1 MLSSIGPSNAG
12 KIQCVVMDFHA
23 ENENTVLRSFDL
35 YFFKKSWSQKYV
47 WNWIKIKDD
56 DGLTSFSTSATGYL
70 FVKNRTIPGL
80 QTVIGQ
86 NQQSHSLPLQ
96 WKPFIPIIVASLHI
110 SSPIGWRQSLDPSR
124 QLSLFW
130 RWYIWFGTCQE
141 PLLHSNIPE
150 TFSSPLSFQLL
161 VVSILHVPL

>member
-1 MLSSIGPSNAG
+1 MRWMLSSIGPSNAG

-47 WNWIKIKDD
+47 WNWIKIKND

-70 FVKNRTIPGL
+70 FVKNHAIPGL

-86 NQQSHSLPLQ
+86 NQQ
-96 WKPFIPIIVASLHI
+96 
-110 SSPIGWRQSLDPSR
+110 
-124 QLSLFW
+124 
-130 RWYIWFGTCQE
+130 
-141 PLLHSNIPE
+141 
-150 TFSSPLSFQLL
+150 
-161 VVSILHVPL
+161 